1 LALLGALISS
11 VTAALEEPQHRVV
24 AIATFLVVASG
35 IQLLNVGSAF
45 WGLIV
50 GAIVM
55 LLLSAGWRGGV
66 GPSGAETAS
75 DQP

>member
-1 LALLGALISS
+1 M
-11 VTAALEEPQHRVV
+11 

-35 IQLLNVGSAF
+35 IQLLNIGSAF

-55 LLLSAGWRGGV
+55 LVLTAGRGRKASGPGKPESSA
-66 GPSGAETAS
+66 P
-75 DQP
+75 QPG

>member
-55 LLLSAGWRGGV
+55 LVLARR
-66 GPSGAETAS
+66 
-75 DQP
+75 QPPPTEG